1 MNVIFGTYT
10 KRLSQGLYTATLE
23 QGQLRHLQPLTALSN
38 PTYLAL
44 HHQALFS
51 VVQKGSQGGIAC
63 FEEGKFVNEV
73 LLPGSPPC
81 FVDVVTPQNLVLA
94 ANYHQGTI
102 TVYEYE
108 SNRGIRLTQTIAYGS
123 GSHAHFI
130 RYIPHF
136 DEVIVC
142 DLGLGKVVTY
152 TIVDRQLVLK
162 HEFSGLAVQG
172 PRHAVAHPTKD
183 ALYVF
188 AELSSELLVFKRT
201 SSGLVL
207 MQTISSLPIGQDQ
220 LKSGAAIRI
229 HPNGKYLYVSNRGHD
244 SISVFS
250 VAADGLSVR
259 LIQNVPT
266 YGQHPRDFDLTP
278 DGMQL
283 IALNRDT
290 DNATVYDVNAFEG
303 TLSVVQKDFGIPEAV
318 CVVFNQQ

>member
-23 QGQLRHLQPLTALSN
+23 QGHLSHLQPLTALAN

-51 VVQKGSQGGIAC
+51 VVQKGDHGGIAC
-63 FEEGKFVNEV
+63 FEDGKFINEV
-73 LLPGSPPC
+73 LLPGSSPC
-81 FVDVVTPQNLVLA
+81 HVSIVDHLDLILA

-102 TVYEYE
+102 TVYDYAEGQ
-108 SNRGIRLTQTIAYGS
+108 GITLTQTIAYGS

-136 DEVIVC
+136 NEVIVC
-142 DLGLGKVVTY
+142 DLGLGKVLSY
-152 TIVDRQLVLK
+152 AIIDRQLVLK
-162 HEFSGLAVQG
+162 QEFGGLTVQG

-201 SSGLVL
+201 PTGLVL
-207 MQTISSLPIGQDQ
+207 MQTVSTLPIGQDQ

-229 HPNGKYLYVSNRGHD
+229 HPTGRFIYTSNRGHD
-244 SISVFS
+244 SISVFV
-250 VAADGLSVR
+250 VAADGFSVR

-278 DGMQL
+278 DGQQL
-283 IALNRDT
+283 IVLNRDT
-290 DNATVYDVNAFEG
+290 DNATVYDVNASEG
-303 TLSVVQKDFGIPEAV
+303 TLSVVQNDFNVPEAV
-318 CVVFNQQ
+318 CIVFNQQ